1 MIVVNEEAVKKA
13 LRYAPVIY
21 QKHVKGRG
29 EVGELYTLQTEH
41 GEICVM
47 WDESGPVRLR
57 VFKRGPCPRTVDELF
72 TDIIMKAYR
81 VREKARVTKWQAY
94 RLINGD
100 GDSFPGL
107 IVDVYKDIAVLQSSS
122 LAIDKHIMKIARIVK
137 EVTGVDTVAE
147 KSVQRVRAKVGLRP
161 REGLL
166 IGSKKETIV
175 DEEGVKFK
183 VSLEGQKTGLYLDQR
198 ENRVFM
204 EKFVEGNFLDAFSY
218 TGGFGLHALKAGA
231 KKVTFVDEDPWA
243 LKVLRENLRLNG
255 FEEERAEVVRSD
267 IWPFLKMMLKKGKRW
282 ESASYDPPA
291 FIPTKE
297 VLKEKIKDYITL
309 YTLAF
314 KLSVDGGIVALSS
327 CSQPLDREKF
337 LWTIG
342 RAQEY
347 SEKDVRIVSVRGA
360 SRDHVIKPGTE
371 YMEYLKFA
379 LTIVND

>member
-1 MIVVNEEAVKKA
+1 MIEVNEEAVLKS

-21 QKHVKGRG
+21 QKHVRGKG
-29 EVGELYTLQTEH
+29 EVGELYTIRLDDL
-41 GEICVM
+41 EICAM
-47 WDESGPVRLR
+47 WDETGPVRLR
-57 VFKRGPCPRTVDELF
+57 VFGKGPCPRTVEELF
-72 TDIIMKAYR
+72 YKLISNAYR
-81 VREKARVTKWQAY
+81 VREKTKVTEWQAY

-122 LAIDKHIMKIARIVK
+122 LAIDKHIMTIARIVK

-147 KSVQRVRAKVGLRP
+147 KSVQRVRAKVGLKP

-166 IGSKKETIV
+166 IGKKKETIV

-183 VSLEGQKTGLYLDQR
+183 VSIEGQKTGLYLDQR

-204 EKFVEGNFLDAFSY
+204 EKFAEGNFLDAFSY

-231 KKVTFVDEDPWA
+231 RKVTFVDEDPWA
-243 LKVLRENLRLNG
+243 LKVLKENLRLNG
-255 FEEERAEVVRSD
+255 FEEERVEVVRSD
-267 IWPFLKMMLKKGKRW
+267 IWPYLKSALKKGLRW
-282 ESASYDPPA
+282 DSASYDPPA

-309 YTLAF
+309 YTLALRLA
-314 KLSVDGGIVALSS
+314 KEGSPVALSS
-327 CSQPLDREKF
+327 CSQPLDRDKF

-342 RAQEY
+342 KAQEY
-347 SEKDVRIVSVRGA
+347 SQRDARIASIRGP

-379 LTIVND
+379 LLVVN